1 MLKKEDINTMVYNEY
16 IKIKNLFNIYDFS
29 GIDYNEP
36 DDLWVRRAII
46 LLVAMCELADED
58 KLPADSNLKGLIN
71 FADNN
76 KEALKLKEYLHCL
89 PGFDGSLG
97 INQAADTEIHHEFII
112 MSLHR
117 IKITSEKDIEDKCDF
132 KLDRKYKLRK
142 DQTGSYL
149 TVEFEDIIILIE
161 KRNEFT
167 KNTFRI
173 NGVQIDNVEFHELV
187 NLISYASHVKEINK
201 ENTQAAHFLLS

>member
-58 KLPADSNLKGLIN
+58 KLPADANLKGLIN

-117 IKITSEKDIEDKCDF
+117 IKITNEKDIEDKCDF

-167 KNTFRI
+167 KNTFRV

-187 NLISYASHVKEINK
+187 NLISYACHVKEINK